1 MVSNH
6 GINIITIIIIESKP
20 RKKVGLWK
28 ISSTREVGGD
38 FGGNNIWFKY
48 IILNEKFR
56 GREGGGNG

>member
-1 MVSNH
+1 M
-6 GINIITIIIIESKP
+6 
-20 RKKVGLWK
+20 GLWK